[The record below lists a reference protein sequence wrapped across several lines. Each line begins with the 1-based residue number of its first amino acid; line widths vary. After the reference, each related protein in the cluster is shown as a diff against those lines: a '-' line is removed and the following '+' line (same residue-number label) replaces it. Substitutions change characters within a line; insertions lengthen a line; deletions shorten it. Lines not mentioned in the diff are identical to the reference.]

1 MDPGSFVVLVLL
13 GIFAVG
19 GGVFYVVRDRQRLAE
34 IGKMLG
40 GGSNFSSAWGAA
52 LGVHATLQWQRSR
65 DRRLQWTVI
74 TAELPA
80 KVPFLMSLRLQGWR
94 ARSILD
100 DAGDQGEVAAG
111 ERCYD
116 PVYAMEAAPAD
127 VAQALLTPARRT
139 ALASHGQFE
148 LDTELG
154 PPRRLRLRIPAV
166 LDEPQTALPALLLAV
181 DLATGVR
188 QAYATVEAAAETRLV
203 GAPFREHPDATSE
216 QQAAQRR
223 MDEVQ
228 QLEAKR
234 ANAPGLGANLL
245 LAATILLIILIISL
259 WAARL

>member
-13 GIFAVG
+13 GIFAVV
-19 GGVFYVVRDRQRLAE
+19 GGVLYVVRDHHRLAE

-52 LGVHATLQWQRSR
+52 LGVRATLQWQRSR

-80 KVPFLMSLRLQGWR
+80 KVPFLMALRLQGWR
-94 ARSILD
+94 ARSVID
-100 DAGDQGEVAAG
+100 DAGDQVEMAAG
-111 ERCYD
+111 ERYD

-166 LDEPQTALPALLLAV
+166 LDEPETALPALLLAV

-188 QAYATVEAAAETRLV
+188 EAYAAVEAAAETKLV
-203 GAPFREHPDATSE
+203 GAPFREHLDSTGE
-216 QQAAQRR
+216 QEAAQRR
-223 MDEVQ
+223 IDEVQ

-234 ANAPGLGANLL
+234 ANAPGLGASLL
-245 LAATILLIILIISL
+245 LAATILLVVLIISL

>member
-13 GIFAVG
+13 GIFAVV
-19 GGVFYVVRDRQRLAE
+19 GGVFYVVRERQRLAE

-94 ARSILD
+94 ARSVLD
-100 DAGDQGEVAAG
+100 DGGDQVEMPG
-111 ERCYD
+111 ERVYD

-188 QAYATVEAAAETRLV
+188 QAYAAVEAAAETRLV

-223 MDEVQ
+223 MDEVL

-234 ANAPGLGANLL
+234 ANTPGLGANLL

-259 WAARL
+259 WAARR